1 MLELA
6 AKSLDLPNNLYNAK
20 RQHIEECLKEVED
33 KKESL
38 SQLVANAC
46 DLLQD
51 IANEPELNVG
61 KTTQFDNNV
70 MQANAIIKSSMEMLS
85 SAGETIDELM
95 KVVHAIKMLS
105 RALRFVGFGV
115 TCYLLYHAP
124 STSTFKSLATYFPP
138 TALSLVENFIPID
151 DLKNVSFAALCAG
164 AGYSWLAWFPNKAYA
179 FRDHLEELKL
189 KHKRLKISLH
199 ELENRFKILHDHA
212 PQVN

>member
-1 MLELA
+1 MLKRA

-38 SQLVANAC
+38 SQLVAKAC

-51 IANEPELNVG
+51 IAKEPQLNGG
-61 KTTQFDNNV
+61 KTAQFNNNV

-85 SAGETIDELM
+85 SAEETIDELM
-95 KVVHAIKMLS
+95 KVVHVMKWLS
-105 RALRFVGFGV
+105 RAFRFVGFGV

-124 STSTFKSLATYFPP
+124 STSTFDSLATYFPP
-138 TALSLVENFIPID
+138 TALSLVEKFVSIGG
-151 DLKNVSFAALCAG
+151 LKNVSLVALCAV
-164 AGYSWLAWFPNKAYA
+164 AGYSWLALFPSMAYA